1 MIYDPIPKCCQSGPE
16 KSRFMPQGTSSQVNY
31 LFPKSKILYLFSNQS
46 ATVPR
51 IGRTGRVGNTG
62 AATSFFDRAKDGGL
76 ARPLLDILAEAQQ
89 VLMDLK
95 DSDIHLI

>member
-1 MIYDPIPKCCQSGPE
+1 MTRSRIVAKLKLVLKSLDLCHKELLHKLMI
-16 KSRFMPQGTSSQVNY
+16 F
-31 LFPKSKILYLFSNQS
+31 FPNQKFYLFSNQF

-95 DSDIHLI
+95 DADIHLI